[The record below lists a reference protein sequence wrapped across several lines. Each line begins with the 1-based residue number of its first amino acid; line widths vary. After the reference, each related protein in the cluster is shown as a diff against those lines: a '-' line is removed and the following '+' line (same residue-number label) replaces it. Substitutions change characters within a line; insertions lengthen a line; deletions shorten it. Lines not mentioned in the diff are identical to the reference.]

1 MFGGNVPG
9 YRFSLLPT
17 RIIMANGI
25 VVDLVGTVHLELRQ
39 SELWGD
45 ETIIGCS
52 KGVLDVRMSATDFQL
67 YLPGEQA
74 PEHNS
79 KLRALPSGADR
90 LPLER
95 VDGEILPE
103 D

>member
-1 MFGGNVPG
+1 MFGRTAPG
-9 YRFSLLPT
+9 YRFGELPA
-17 RIIMANGI
+17 RIILANGI
-25 VVDLVGTVHLELRQ
+25 VVDLVGTVHLELRYR
-39 SELWGD
+39 ELWGD
-45 ETIIGCS
+45 ETLLGCS
-52 KGVLDVRMSATDFQL
+52 SAVLDVRMSATDFQL

-74 PEHNS
+74 PEQNS